1 MQKGKIKIMQK
12 VRVAILSVIITS
24 ILVLQGANLNYQ
36 RALNE
41 VKKGDGTD
49 EAIELTMHKYGFN
62 LDAMDTKEPGAKKKI
77 KALFNL

>member
-12 VRVAILSVIITS
+12 VRVAISTTFIIS
-24 ILVLQGANLNYQ
+24 ILILIGANLNYK

-41 VKKGDGTD
+41 AKKGDRTD

-62 LDAMDTKEPGAKKKI
+62 VDAMDTKEPGAKEKV

>member
-1 MQKGKIKIMQK
+1 MQKGKIKIIQK
-12 VRVAILSVIITS
+12 VRVTILTTFIIS
-24 ILVLQGANLNYQ
+24 ILILIGANLNYK

-41 VKKGDGTD
+41 AKKGDMTD

-62 LDAMDTKEPGAKKKI
+62 LDAMDAQEPGAKEKV

>member
-12 VRVAILSVIITS
+12 VRVAISTTFIIS
-24 ILVLQGANLNYQ
+24 ILILIGANLNYK

-41 VKKGDGTD
+41 AKKGDRTD
-49 EAIELTMHKYGFN
+49 EAIELTMKKYGFN
-62 LDAMDTKEPGAKKKI
+62 VDAMDTQEPGAKEKV

>member
-12 VRVAILSVIITS
+12 VRVAISTTFIIS
-24 ILVLQGANLNYQ
+24 ILILIGANLNYK

-41 VKKGDGTD
+41 AKKGDRTD

-62 LDAMDTKEPGAKKKI
+62 VDAMDTQEPGAKEKV

>member
-12 VRVAILSVIITS
+12 VRVIILTTLITS
-24 ILVLQGANLNYQ
+24 MLILLGANLNYK

-41 VKKGDGTD
+41 AKKGDMTD

-62 LDAMDTKEPGAKKKI
+62 VDAMDTQEPGAKEKV

>member
-12 VRVAILSVIITS
+12 ARVTILTTFITS
-24 ILVLQGANLNYQ
+24 MLILLGANLNYK

-41 VKKGDGTD
+41 AKKGDRTD
-49 EAIELTMHKYGFN
+49 ETIELTMRKYGFN
-62 LDAMDTKEPGAKKKI
+62 VDAMDTQEPGAKQKV

>member
-1 MQKGKIKIMQK
+1 MQKRKIKIIQK
-12 VRVAILSVIITS
+12 VRVTILSVFITS
-24 ILVLQGANLNYQ
+24 MLILLSANLNYK

-41 VKKGDGTD
+41 AKKGDMTD

-62 LDAMDTKEPGAKKKI
+62 VDAMDTQEPGAKEKV